1 MEFSLAHLMK
11 RTLAGFLSCMQSDLA
26 HLSGLWTRPWGLI
39 AGADPGAGQGANREA
54 IRSSARQAV

>member
-1 MEFSLAHLMK
+1 MK